1 MIITFKLF
9 ENQSYYLI
17 NIDLFWQAYRENYY
31 LLYPNEKK
39 PDSKIPAAVHGE
51 LFKMM
56 SSFRKDIVKTL
67 IGKQAE
73 VTIATQVV
81 DNQTLTGQINDVF
94 VRFDSHRKID
104 PDWEFKVKINKSG
117 WLILDS
123 LMIKIFS
130 PKTEFENNIF
140 KFLNF
145 KRFDL

>member
-1 MIITFKLF
+1 MITTFKLF

-39 PDSKIPAAVHGE
+39 IDD
-51 LFKMM
+51 LFKIM

-67 IGKQAE
+67 IGKHAE
-73 VTIATQVV
+73 VTITTSVP
-81 DNQTLTGQINDVF
+81 DNQTLTGKINDVF

-104 PDWEFKVKINKSG
+104 PNWEFKVKIDKSG